1 MYKIDEI
8 KINQNAS
15 IKEALEVI
23 DKGAIKVA
31 LVLSDD
37 GLLLGM
43 LNDGDIRRALLKG
56 MSLGDSIAGI
66 INKHPVVANIN
77 DTKERIL
84 ELANEKKLHQI
95 PIISNGKLVG
105 IQDIREFLA
114 PKNKPNKVILMVG
127 GLGTRLRPLTNDV
140 PKPMLDVGNKP
151 ILHTIVENFAKYGY
165 TDIIMCVNYKS
176 EIIKEYFGNG
186 DKFGVKIEYVLESK
200 RMGTAGAL
208 SLLQK
213 RPKDDFFVMNGDLL
227 TNVNFEYLHE
237 YHKDSNALASIC
249 IRKYEMQV
257 PYGVVNVR
265 ANKVTSIEEK
275 PTQSFFVSAG
285 IYMFSPIV
293 LDFIPKGVF
302 YDMPTLFSE
311 LLKHDFP
318 IHPFPI
324 REYWL
329 DIGRM
334 DEYRRANDE
343 YEGVFGL

>member
-31 LVLSDD
+31 VVLSDD

-56 MSLGDSIAGI
+56 MSLGNSIAGI

-95 PIISNGKLVG
+95 PIISNGKLIG

-151 ILHTIVENFAKYGY
+151 ILHTIVENFVKYGY

-237 YHKDSNALASIC
+237 YHKDSNACASIC

>member
-31 LVLSDD
+31 VVLSDD

-43 LNDGDIRRALLKG
+43 LSDGDIRRALLKG

-95 PIISNGKLVG
+95 PIISNGKLIG

-186 DKFGVKIEYVLESK
+186 DKFGVKIEYVLESQ

-302 YDMPTLFSE
+302 YDMPTLFGE
-311 LLKHDFP
+311 LLKQGFAVY
-318 IHPFPI
+318 PFFI

-329 DIGRM
+329 DIGKM

>member
-8 KINQNAS
+8 KISQNAS
-15 IKEALEVI
+15 IKEALKVI
-23 DKGAIKVA
+23 DKGAMQVA
-31 LVLSDD
+31 VIVSNENALIGVLT
-37 GLLLGM
+37 
-43 LNDGDIRRALLKG
+43 DGDIRRALLKG
-56 MSLGDSIAGI
+56 MSLDDSVSTI
-66 INKHPVVANIN
+66 INTNPVTANIN

-95 PIISNGKLVG
+95 PIISNGKLIG

-127 GLGTRLRPLTNDV
+127 GLGTRLRPLTNDM

-151 ILHTIVENFAKYGY
+151 ILHTIVENFAKHGF

-176 EIIKEYFGNG
+176 EIIKEYFGDG
-186 DKFGVKIEYVLESK
+186 SKFGVKIEYILESK

-208 SLLQK
+208 SLLK
-213 RPKDDFFVMNGDLL
+213 ERPKDDFFVMNGDLL

-265 ANKVTSIEEK
+265 ANKVTSIQEK

-293 LDFIPKGVF
+293 LDFIPKDKF
-302 YDMPTLFSE
+302 YDMPTLLND

-318 IHPFPI
+318 VHPFPV

-329 DIGRM
+329 DIGRL

-343 YEGVFGL
+343 YEEVFGL

>member
-31 LVLSDD
+31 VVLSDD

-56 MSLGDSIAGI
+56 MSLGDSITSI

-95 PIISNGKLVG
+95 PIISNGKLIG

-186 DKFGVKIEYVLESK
+186 DKFGVKIEYVLENK

-213 RPKDDFFVMNGDLL
+213 RPKDDFFCNERR
-227 TNVNFEYLHE
+227 F
-237 YHKDSNALASIC
+237 
-249 IRKYEMQV
+249 
-257 PYGVVNVR
+257 
-265 ANKVTSIEEK
+265 ANKCK
-275 PTQSFFVSAG
+275 F
-285 IYMFSPIV
+285 
-293 LDFIPKGVF
+293 
-302 YDMPTLFSE
+302 
-311 LLKHDFP
+311 
-318 IHPFPI
+318 
-324 REYWL
+324 
-329 DIGRM
+329 
-334 DEYRRANDE
+334 
-343 YEGVFGL
+343 

>member
-31 LVLSDD
+31 VVLSDE

-56 MSLGDSIAGI
+56 MSLGDSIDGI

-95 PIISNGKLVG
+95 PIISNGKLIG

-208 SLLQK
+208 SLLK
-213 RPKDDFFVMNGDLL
+213 ERPKDDFFVMNGDLL

>member
-15 IKEALEVI
+15 IKEALKVI

-31 LVLSDD
+31 VVLSDD

-95 PIISNGKLVG
+95 PIISNGKLIG
-105 IQDIREFLA
+105 IQDIREFLT

-186 DKFGVKIEYVLESK
+186 DKFGVKIEYVLESQ

-208 SLLQK
+208 SLLK
-213 RPKDDFFVMNGDLL
+213 ERPKDDFFVMNGDLL

>member
-31 LVLSDD
+31 VVLSDD

-127 GLGTRLRPLTNDV
+127 GLGTRLRPLTNDM

-186 DKFGVKIEYVLESK
+186 DKFGVKIEYVLENQ

>member
-15 IKEALEVI
+15 IKEALKVI

-31 LVLSDD
+31 VVLSDD

-95 PIISNGKLVG
+95 PIISNGKLIG

-186 DKFGVKIEYVLESK
+186 DKFGVKIEYVLENK

-208 SLLQK
+208 SLLK
-213 RPKDDFFVMNGDLL
+213 GRPKDDFFVMNGDLL

>member
-8 KINQNAS
+8 KISQNAS
-15 IKEALEVI
+15 IKEALSII
-23 DKGAIKVA
+23 DKGAMKVA
-31 LVLSDD
+31 VVLSASNELI
-37 GLLLGM
+37 GVLS
-43 LNDGDIRRALLKG
+43 DGDIRRALLKG
-56 MSLGDSIAGI
+56 MSLDDSVSSI
-66 INKHPVVANIN
+66 INKTPVTASIN

-114 PKNKPNKVILMVG
+114 PQSKPNKVILMVG
-127 GLGTRLRPLTNDV
+127 GLGTRLRPLTNDI

-165 TDIIMCVNYKS
+165 KDIIMCVNYKS
-176 EIIKEYFGNG
+176 EMIKEYFGDG
-186 DKFGVKIEYVLESK
+186 SSFGVKIEYILEEK

-208 SLLQK
+208 SLLK
-213 RPKDDFFVMNGDLL
+213 ERPKDDFFVMNGDLL

-293 LDFIPKGVF
+293 LDFIPKNTF
-302 YDMPTLFSE
+302 YDMPTLFDD
-311 LLKHDFP
+311 LLKHNFP

-343 YEGVFGL
+343 YDGVFGI

>member
-15 IKEALEVI
+15 IKEALKVI

-31 LVLSDD
+31 VVLSDD

-43 LNDGDIRRALLKG
+43 LSDGDIRRALLKG
-56 MSLGDSIAGI
+56 MSLGDSITGI

-95 PIISNGKLVG
+95 PIISNGKLIG

-186 DKFGVKIEYVLESK
+186 DKFGVKIEYVLENQ

-208 SLLQK
+208 SLLK
-213 RPKDDFFVMNGDLL
+213 ERPKDDFFVI
-227 TNVNFEYLHE
+227 VYQ
-237 YHKDSNALASIC
+237 A
-249 IRKYEMQV
+249 R
-257 PYGVVNVR
+257 VV
-265 ANKVTSIEEK
+265 K
-275 PTQSFFVSAG
+275 
-285 IYMFSPIV
+285 
-293 LDFIPKGVF
+293 
-302 YDMPTLFSE
+302 
-311 LLKHDFP
+311 
-318 IHPFPI
+318 
-324 REYWL
+324 
-329 DIGRM
+329 
-334 DEYRRANDE
+334 
-343 YEGVFGL
+343 

>member
-15 IKEALEVI
+15 IKQALKVI

-31 LVLSDD
+31 VVLSDD

-43 LNDGDIRRALLKG
+43 LSDGDIRRALLKG
-56 MSLGDSIAGI
+56 MSLDDSITSI

-95 PIISNGKLVG
+95 PIISNGKLIG

-186 DKFGVKIEYVLESK
+186 DKFGVKIEYVLESV

-237 YHKDSNALASIC
+237 YHKDSNACASIC

-302 YDMPTLFSE
+302 YDMPTLLGE
-311 LLKHDFP
+311 LLKQGFAVY
-318 IHPFPI
+318 PFFI

-329 DIGRM
+329 DIGKM

>member
-31 LVLSDD
+31 VVLSDD

-186 DKFGVKIEYVLESK
+186 DKFGVKIEYVLENQ

-257 PYGVVNVR
+257 PYGVVNIR

>member
-31 LVLSDD
+31 VVLSDD

-56 MSLGDSIAGI
+56 MSLDDSIAGI

-127 GLGTRLRPLTNDV
+127 GLGTRLRPLTNDM

-186 DKFGVKIEYVLESK
+186 DKFGVKIEYVLESQ

>member
-31 LVLSDD
+31 VVLSDD

-56 MSLGDSIAGI
+56 MSLDDSIAGI

-127 GLGTRLRPLTNDV
+127 GLGTRLRPLTNDM

>member
-15 IKEALEVI
+15 IKEALKVI

-31 LVLSDD
+31 VVLSDD

-56 MSLGDSIAGI
+56 MSLDDSIAGI

-95 PIISNGKLVG
+95 PIISNGKLIG

-186 DKFGVKIEYVLESK
+186 DKFGVKIEYVLENQ

-208 SLLQK
+208 SLLK
-213 RPKDDFFVMNGDLL
+213 ERPKDDFFVMNGDLL

-302 YDMPTLFSE
+302 YDMPTLFGE
-311 LLKHDFP
+311 LLKQGFAVY
-318 IHPFPI
+318 PFFI

>member
-31 LVLSDD
+31 VVLSDD

-43 LNDGDIRRALLKG
+43 LSDGDIRRALLKG
-56 MSLGDSIAGI
+56 MSLDDSITSI

-95 PIISNGKLVG
+95 PIISNGKLIG

>member
-31 LVLSDD
+31 VVLSDD

-176 EIIKEYFGNG
+176 EIIKEYFGDG
-186 DKFGVKIEYVLESK
+186 SKFGVKIEYILEHQ

>member
-31 LVLSDD
+31 VVLSDD
-37 GLLLGM
+37 GLLLGI

-95 PIISNGKLVG
+95 PIISNGKLIG

-186 DKFGVKIEYVLESK
+186 DKFGVKIEYVLESQ

-208 SLLQK
+208 SLLK
-213 RPKDDFFVMNGDLL
+213 ERPKDDFFVMNGDLL

>member
-31 LVLSDD
+31 VVLSDD

-208 SLLQK
+208 SLLK
-213 RPKDDFFVMNGDLL
+213 ERPKDDFFVMNGDLL

>member
-1 MYKIDEI
+1 MYKIDDI

-15 IKEALEVI
+15 IKQALKVI

-31 LVLSDD
+31 VVLSDD

-43 LNDGDIRRALLKG
+43 LSDGDIRRALLKG
-56 MSLGDSIAGI
+56 MSLDDSITSI

-95 PIISNGKLVG
+95 PIISNGKLIG

-186 DKFGVKIEYVLESK
+186 DKFGVKIEYVLESQ

-237 YHKDSNALASIC
+237 YHKDSNACAIIC
-249 IRKYEMQV
+249 IRKYDMQV

-302 YDMPTLFSE
+302 YDMPTLFGE
-311 LLKHDFP
+311 LLKQGFAVY
-318 IHPFPI
+318 PFFI

-329 DIGRM
+329 DIGKM

>member
-31 LVLSDD
+31 VVLSDD
-37 GLLLGM
+37 GFLLGM
-43 LNDGDIRRALLKG
+43 LSDGDIRRALLKG
-56 MSLGDSIAGI
+56 MSLDDSIAGI

-84 ELANEKKLHQI
+84 ELANENKLHQI
-95 PIISNGKLVG
+95 PIISNGKLIG

-186 DKFGVKIEYVLESK
+186 DKFGVKIEYVLENQ

>member
-31 LVLSDD
+31 VVLSDD

-95 PIISNGKLVG
+95 PIISNGKLIG

-176 EIIKEYFGNG
+176 EIIKEYSGNG
-186 DKFGVKIEYVLESK
+186 DKFGVKIEYVLENQ

-237 YHKDSNALASIC
+237 YHKDSNACASIC
-249 IRKYEMQV
+249 VRKYEMQV

-329 DIGRM
+329 DIGKM

>member
-15 IKEALEVI
+15 IKQALKVI

-31 LVLSDD
+31 VVLSDD

-56 MSLGDSIAGI
+56 MSLDDSIAGI

-95 PIISNGKLVG
+95 PIISNGKLIG

-237 YHKDSNALASIC
+237 YHKDSNACASIC
-249 IRKYEMQV
+249 VRKYEMQV

-302 YDMPTLFSE
+302 YDMPTLLGE
-311 LLKHDFP
+311 LLKQGFAVY
-318 IHPFPI
+318 PFFI

-329 DIGRM
+329 DIGKM

>member
-31 LVLSDD
+31 VVLSDD

-56 MSLGDSIAGI
+56 MSLDDSIAGI

-95 PIISNGKLVG
+95 PIISNGKLIG

-208 SLLQK
+208 SLLK
-213 RPKDDFFVMNGDLL
+213 ERPKDDFFVMNGDLL

-329 DIGRM
+329 DIGKM

>member
-31 LVLSDD
+31 VVLSDD

-127 GLGTRLRPLTNDV
+127 GLGTRLRPLTNDM

>member
-1 MYKIDEI
+1 MKKIDDI
-8 KINQNAS
+8 KLHPGNTV
-15 IKEALEVI
+15 KEAMAII
-23 DKGAIKVA
+23 DRGSVQFAV
-31 LVLSDD
+31 VVDD
-37 GLLLGM
+37 DLKLLGV
-43 LNDGDIRRALLKG
+43 LTDGDIRRGLLRG
-56 MSLGDSIAGI
+56 LGLESSIESL

-95 PIISNGKLVG
+95 PIISNGKLIG

-186 DKFGVKIEYVLESK
+186 DKFGVKIEYVLENQ

-208 SLLQK
+208 SLLK
-213 RPKDDFFVMNGDLL
+213 ERPKDDFFVMNGDLL

-302 YDMPTLFSE
+302 YDMPTLLGE
-311 LLKHDFP
+311 LLKQDFAVY
-318 IHPFPI
+318 PFFI

-329 DIGRM
+329 DIGKM

>member
-15 IKEALEVI
+15 IKEALKVI

-31 LVLSDD
+31 VVLSDD

-95 PIISNGKLVG
+95 PIISNGKLIG

-208 SLLQK
+208 SLLK
-213 RPKDDFFVMNGDLL
+213 ERPKDDFFVMNGDLL

>member
-31 LVLSDD
+31 VVLSDD

-127 GLGTRLRPLTNDV
+127 GLGTRLRPLTNDM

-186 DKFGVKIEYVLESK
+186 DKFGVKIEYVLESQ

>member
-31 LVLSDD
+31 VVLSDD

-95 PIISNGKLVG
+95 PIISNGKLIG

-186 DKFGVKIEYVLESK
+186 DKFGVKIEYVLENQ

-302 YDMPTLFSE
+302 YDMPTLLGE
-311 LLKHDFP
+311 LLKQGFAVY
-318 IHPFPI
+318 PFFI

>member
-31 LVLSDD
+31 VVLSDD

-43 LNDGDIRRALLKG
+43 LSDGDIRRALLKG
-56 MSLGDSIAGI
+56 MSLDDSITSI
-66 INKHPVVANIN
+66 INRDPVVANIN

-95 PIISNGKLVG
+95 PIISNGKLIG

-186 DKFGVKIEYVLESK
+186 DKFGVKIEYVLENQ

>member
-1 MYKIDEI
+1 MKKIDDI
-8 KINQNAS
+8 KLHLGNTV
-15 IKEALEVI
+15 KEAMAII
-23 DKGAIKVA
+23 DKGSLQFAV
-31 LVLSDD
+31 VVDD
-37 GLLLGM
+37 DLKLLGV
-43 LNDGDIRRALLKG
+43 LTDGDIRRGLLRG
-56 MSLGDSIAGI
+56 LGLESSIESL

-95 PIISNGKLVG
+95 PIISNGKLIG

-186 DKFGVKIEYVLESK
+186 DKFGVKIEYVLENQ

-208 SLLQK
+208 SLLK
-213 RPKDDFFVMNGDLL
+213 ERPKDDFFVMNGDLL

-237 YHKDSNALASIC
+237 YHKDSNACASIC

-293 LDFIPKGVF
+293 LDFIPKSVF
-302 YDMPTLFSE
+302 YDMPTLLGE
-311 LLKHDFP
+311 LLKQNFAVY
-318 IHPFPI
+318 PFFI

-329 DIGRM
+329 DIGKM

>member
-15 IKEALEVI
+15 IKQALKVI

-31 LVLSDD
+31 VVLSDD

-43 LNDGDIRRALLKG
+43 LSDGDIRRALLKG
-56 MSLGDSIAGI
+56 MSLDDSIAGI

-95 PIISNGKLVG
+95 PIISNGKLIG

-186 DKFGVKIEYVLESK
+186 DKFGVKIEYVLENQ

-311 LLKHDFP
+311 LLKQDFAVY
-318 IHPFPI
+318 PFFI

-329 DIGRM
+329 DIGKM

-343 YEGVFGL
+343 YEGVLGL

>member
-1 MYKIDEI
+1 MKKIDDI
-8 KINQNAS
+8 KLHLGNTV
-15 IKEALEVI
+15 KEAMAII
-23 DKGAIKVA
+23 DKGSLQFAV
-31 LVLSDD
+31 VVDD
-37 GLLLGM
+37 DLKLLGV
-43 LNDGDIRRALLKG
+43 LTDGDIRRGLLRG
-56 MSLGDSIAGI
+56 LGLESSIESL

-95 PIISNGKLVG
+95 PIISNGKLIG

-186 DKFGVKIEYVLESK
+186 DKFGVKIEYVLENQ

-208 SLLQK
+208 SLLK
-213 RPKDDFFVMNGDLL
+213 ERPKDDFFVMNGDLL

-257 PYGVVNVR
+257 PYGVVNIR

-302 YDMPTLFSE
+302 YDMPTLLGE
-311 LLKHDFP
+311 LLKQDFAVY
-318 IHPFPI
+318 PFFI

>member
-15 IKEALEVI
+15 IKQALKVI

-31 LVLSDD
+31 VVLSDD

-43 LNDGDIRRALLKG
+43 LSDGDIRRALLKG
-56 MSLGDSIAGI
+56 MSLDDSITSI
-66 INKHPVVANIN
+66 INRDPVVANIN

-95 PIISNGKLVG
+95 PIISNGKLIG

-186 DKFGVKIEYVLESK
+186 DKFGVKIEYVLENQ

-324 REYWL
+324 REDWL

-334 DEYRRANDE
+334 DEDRRANDE

>member
-31 LVLSDD
+31 VVLSDD

-95 PIISNGKLVG
+95 PIISNGKLIG

-176 EIIKEYFGNG
+176 EIIKEYFGDG
-186 DKFGVKIEYVLESK
+186 SKFGVKIEYVLEHQ

-208 SLLQK
+208 SLLK
-213 RPKDDFFVMNGDLL
+213 ERPKDDFFVMNGDLL

-311 LLKHDFP
+311 LLKQGFAVY
-318 IHPFPI
+318 PFFI

>member
-1 MYKIDEI
+1 MYKIDDI

-15 IKEALEVI
+15 IKEALKVI

-31 LVLSDD
+31 VVLSDD

-43 LNDGDIRRALLKG
+43 LSDGDIRRALLKG
-56 MSLGDSIAGI
+56 MSLDDSIAGI
-66 INKHPVVANIN
+66 INKDPVVANIN

-95 PIISNGKLVG
+95 PIISNGKLIG

-186 DKFGVKIEYVLESK
+186 DKFGVKIEYVLESQ

-237 YHKDSNALASIC
+237 YHKDSNACAIIC
-249 IRKYEMQV
+249 VRKYDMQV

-265 ANKVTSIEEK
+265 ANKVTSIQEK

-311 LLKHDFP
+311 LLKQDFAV
-318 IHPFPI
+318 HPFFI

-329 DIGRM
+329 DIGRI

>member
-31 LVLSDD
+31 VVLSDD

-43 LNDGDIRRALLKG
+43 LSDGDIRRALLKG

-176 EIIKEYFGNG
+176 EIIKEYFGDG
-186 DKFGVKIEYVLESK
+186 SKFGVKIEYILEHQ

>member
-31 LVLSDD
+31 VVLSDD

-43 LNDGDIRRALLKG
+43 LSDGDIRRALLKG
-56 MSLGDSIAGI
+56 MSLDDSITSI

-95 PIISNGKLVG
+95 PIISNGKLIG

-186 DKFGVKIEYVLESK
+186 DKFGVKIEYVLENQ

-208 SLLQK
+208 SLLK
-213 RPKDDFFVMNGDLL
+213 ERPKDDFFVMNGDLL

-237 YHKDSNALASIC
+237 YHKDSNAGASIR

>member
-1 MYKIDEI
+1 MYKIDDI

-15 IKEALEVI
+15 IKQALKVI

-31 LVLSDD
+31 VVLSDD

-43 LNDGDIRRALLKG
+43 LSDGDIRRALLKS
-56 MSLGDSIAGI
+56 MSLDDSVNTI
-66 INKHPVVANIN
+66 INRDPVVANIN

-95 PIISNGKLVG
+95 PIISNGKLIG

-127 GLGTRLRPLTNDV
+127 GLGARLRPLTNDM

-151 ILHTIVENFAKYGY
+151 ILHTIVENFAKHGY

-176 EIIKEYFGNG
+176 EIIKEYFEDGS
-186 DKFGVKIEYVLESK
+186 KFGVKIEYVLENK

-208 SLLQK
+208 SLLK
-213 RPKDDFFVMNGDLL
+213 ERPKDDFFVMNGDLL

-249 IRKYEMQV
+249 IRKYDMQV

-293 LDFIPKGVF
+293 LDFIPKDKF
-302 YDMPTLFSE
+302 YDMPTLFND

-318 IHPFPI
+318 VYPFPI